1 MFVNIDVL
9 ILIYK
14 LFSPVNSN
22 DASRGS
28 HLIIMSNQTLINK
41 NKKHFKLHYNRTS
54 LPENSL
60 LNKLITL
67 KTHHCSI

>member
-41 NKKHFKLHYNRTS
+41 NKNTANIIAIGLAY
-54 LPENSL
+54 
-60 LNKLITL
+60 
-67 KTHHCSI
+67 